1 MSESLNKKVSI
12 VVPCFNEEQV
22 LCALYQRL
30 IALMDTLSSYQWE
43 VIFIDDGSSDATLEL
58 LRRFHQQDSRMC
70 YIALSRNFG
79 KENAMLAGFDYA
91 SGDCMVIIDADLQDP
106 PEMIQ
111 EMLQYWEEGYEDV
124 YARRVTRGKES
135 WLRKQLS
142 LMYYS
147 LLQRMTK
154 VNVLP
159 NVGDF
164 RLLDRKCINALRQ
177 LRENERYTKGMF
189 CWIGFKKKEILMERG
204 DRIMGQSSFNFFKLF
219 NLAIEGITS
228 YTTFPLR
235 IVTILG
241 LLSSVVA
248 VLMTIVYFVKTLL
261 FGDPVQGFP
270 TLIVAILLIGGV
282 QLLGMGI
289 MGEYISRIFIETK
302 GRPVY
307 LVSEKG
313 GV

>member
-30 IALMDTLSSYQWE
+30 IALMDSLSAYQWE

-124 YARRVTRGKES
+124 YARRVSRGKES
-135 WLRKQLS
+135 WLRKQFS

-204 DRIMGQSSFNFFKLF
+204 DRIMGQSSFNFLKLF

>member
-1 MSESLNKKVSI
+1 
-12 VVPCFNEEQV
+12 
-22 LCALYQRL
+22 
-30 IALMDTLSSYQWE
+30 
-43 VIFIDDGSSDATLEL
+43 
-58 LRRFHQQDSRMC
+58 
-70 YIALSRNFG
+70 
-79 KENAMLAGFDYA
+79 
-91 SGDCMVIIDADLQDP
+91 
-106 PEMIQ
+106 
-111 EMLQYWEEGYEDV
+111 
-124 YARRVTRGKES
+124 
-135 WLRKQLS
+135 
-142 LMYYS
+142 
-147 LLQRMTK
+147 
-154 VNVLP
+154 
-159 NVGDF
+159 
-164 RLLDRKCINALRQ
+164 
-177 LRENERYTKGMF
+177 
-189 CWIGFKKKEILMERG
+189 MERG
-204 DRIMGQSSFNFFKLF
+204 DRIMGQSSFNFLKLF

>member
-1 MSESLNKKVSI
+1 
-12 VVPCFNEEQV
+12 
-22 LCALYQRL
+22 
-30 IALMDTLSSYQWE
+30 
-43 VIFIDDGSSDATLEL
+43 
-58 LRRFHQQDSRMC
+58 
-70 YIALSRNFG
+70 
-79 KENAMLAGFDYA
+79 
-91 SGDCMVIIDADLQDP
+91 
-106 PEMIQ
+106 
-111 EMLQYWEEGYEDV
+111 
-124 YARRVTRGKES
+124 
-135 WLRKQLS
+135 
-142 LMYYS
+142 
-147 LLQRMTK
+147 MTK

-204 DRIMGQSSFNFFKLF
+204 DRIMGQSSFNFLKLF